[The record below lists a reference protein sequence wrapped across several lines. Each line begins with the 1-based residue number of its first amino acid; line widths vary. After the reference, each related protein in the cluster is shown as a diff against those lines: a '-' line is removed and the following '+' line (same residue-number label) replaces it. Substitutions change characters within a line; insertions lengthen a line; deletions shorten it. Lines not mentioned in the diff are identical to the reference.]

1 MYMGITDR
9 PSPKYE
15 EVRYEALKK
24 HSILPAKNNADESRR
39 YFSAASWKKVAAK
52 IRTKYKVML
61 REGSWNK
68 RSRTKGTAVNS
79 QYAMKDRNLRPSGS
93 P

>member
-1 MYMGITDR
+1 MNIGITDR

-39 YFSAASWKKVAAK
+39 YFSAASWKKVAAN
-52 IRTKYKVML
+52 IRMKYSVML
-61 REGSWNK
+61 REDSCNK
-68 RSRTKGTAVNS
+68 MSMITGTAANS
-79 QYAMKDRNLRPSGS
+79 I
-93 P
+93 